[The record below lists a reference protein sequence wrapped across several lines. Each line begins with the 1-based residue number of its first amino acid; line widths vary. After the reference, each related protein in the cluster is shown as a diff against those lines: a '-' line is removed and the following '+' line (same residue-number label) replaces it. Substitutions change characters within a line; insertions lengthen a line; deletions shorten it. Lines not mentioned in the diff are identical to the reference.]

1 MWTAHP
7 AGARRQTE
15 LRRAV
20 AKVTYFGGVSDFGF
34 FGAPFFLVVDFFAGG
49 LVVSA

>member
-1 MWTAHP
+1 MPGRLSSA
-7 AGARRQTE
+7 E
-15 LRRAV
+15 LRL
-20 AKVTYFGGVSDFGF
+20 VTYFGGLSVFGF